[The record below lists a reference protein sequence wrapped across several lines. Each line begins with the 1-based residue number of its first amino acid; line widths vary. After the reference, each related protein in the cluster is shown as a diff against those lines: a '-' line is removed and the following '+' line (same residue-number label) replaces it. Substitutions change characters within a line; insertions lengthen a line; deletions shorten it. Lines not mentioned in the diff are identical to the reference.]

1 MGVNTFLLKGGGLT
15 IADMQSAAWDNSES
29 KGFHEKD
36 REVPL
41 EYVIPTKLMLAV
53 SELAESLEE
62 VRGGKP
68 LLYYGENGK
77 PEGIAAELA
86 DVVIRC
92 GDLAGILGID
102 LQAVVIEKMNFNE
115 GRPHMHGGKTI

>member
-1 MGVNTFLLKGGGLT
+1 MGVNTLLLKGGGLT
-15 IADMQSAAWDNSES
+15 IADMQKAAWENSES

-36 REVPL
+36 KGVPS
-41 EYVIPTKLMLAV
+41 EYVVPTKLMLAV

-62 VRGGKP
+62 IREGKP
-68 LLYYGENGK
+68 SLYYGKNGK

-102 LQAVVIEKMNFNE
+102 LQTAIIEKMNYNE
-115 GRPHMHGGKTI
+115 GRSHMHGGKSI

>member
-1 MGVNTFLLKGGGLT
+1 MGVNDLLLPGNRLT
-15 IADMQSAAWDNSES
+15 IGAMQAAAWENSES

-36 REVPL
+36 KGVPS

-62 VRGGKP
+62 IREGKP
-68 LLYYGENGK
+68 LFYYGEKGK

-102 LQAVVIEKMNFNE
+102 LQSAVVEKMKYNE
-115 GRPHMHGGKTI
+115 GRPQMHGEKSI